1 MKGYRR
7 LWFMSFIV
15 TLAILSVSIF
25 LFMNYMKDNS
35 AVDAPAKTENQ
46 TQVNTEFQYSEPQ
59 DNVGAVS
66 FTEDQM
72 TELAR
77 NLFSLDKFLNNISLK
92 FDGGK
97 IIISAAIN
105 DKDKL
110 IEIYPE
116 LKKYSAILSS
126 LEHENMKITAMI
138 DNDDGRASLT
148 IESVTVGDTQ
158 IDGDIIAPF
167 IESDDFSSL
176 FDVEFESVELCEG
189 EVVFK
194 NGVPDILKY

>member
-1 MKGYRR
+1 
-7 LWFMSFIV
+7 
-15 TLAILSVSIF
+15 
-25 LFMNYMKDNS
+25 
-35 AVDAPAKTENQ
+35 
-46 TQVNTEFQYSEPQ
+46 
-59 DNVGAVS
+59 
-66 FTEDQM
+66 
-72 TELAR
+72 
-77 NLFSLDKFLNNISLK
+77 
-92 FDGGK
+92 
-97 IIISAAIN
+97 
-105 DKDKL
+105 
-110 IEIYPE
+110 
-116 LKKYSAILSS
+116 
-126 LEHENMKITAMI
+126 MKITAMI